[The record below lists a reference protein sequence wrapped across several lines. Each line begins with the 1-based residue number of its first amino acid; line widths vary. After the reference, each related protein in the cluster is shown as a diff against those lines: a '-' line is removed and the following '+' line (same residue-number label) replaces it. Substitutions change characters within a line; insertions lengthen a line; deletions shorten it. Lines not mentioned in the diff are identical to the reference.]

1 MLVSL
6 TVEEVMSTPVAT
18 VAESASAR
26 TVAERLSTE
35 NIGALVVVD
44 EDRPVGIVTESD
56 LVDLVA
62 EGADLD
68 GETVA
73 TFASAD
79 PVTVGPEASVE
90 RAAEVLER
98 GEFRRLPVVA
108 DDELLGIVTATD
120 ISYYLPKLHPR
131 HGRDED
137 DHGTP
142 RYDVS
147 PEMAYERPEWEFECH
162 SVREDEVSVGDV
174 VRFSKPITESD
185 VREFAAAS
193 GDTNRLHLDEEY
205 AAETRFGGRIAHG
218 TLVAGLVSAALAR
231 LPGLTIYF
239 SQELGFHGPVTIGEQ
254 VTAVCEVVEHVGGD
268 RYRLRTDVHDAD
280 DERVVEGEAVVVID
294 DRPAS
299 ATVEVEELA

>member
-1 MLVSL
+1 VPVVTVIRAAAEVGAMLVSL

-108 DDELLGIVTATD
+108 DDVADFVERLEVDVRRTARHIELIRQLG
-120 ISYYLPKLHPR
+120 HR
-131 HGRDED
+131 HTLLILECFN
-137 DHGTP
+137 
-142 RYDVS
+142 YF
-147 PEMAYERPEWEFECH
+147 ERP
-162 SVREDEVSVGDV
+162 VD
-174 VRFSKPITESD
+174 
-185 VREFAAAS
+185 
-193 GDTNRLHLDEEY
+193 RL
-205 AAETRFGGRIAHG
+205 
-218 TLVAGLVSAALAR
+218 
-231 LPGLTIYF
+231 
-239 SQELGFHGPVTIGEQ
+239 
-254 VTAVCEVVEHVGGD
+254 
-268 RYRLRTDVHDAD
+268 
-280 DERVVEGEAVVVID
+280 
-294 DRPAS
+294 
-299 ATVEVEELA
+299 